1 MLSTQVKIQID
12 TDYAITI
19 TAPNL
24 EGGDYTLEFFSE
36 FGQEMS
42 IEISREQLETFIVA
56 FKRISLLSD
65 FQNLS
70 V

>member
-12 TDYAITI
+12 TDNSITI

-24 EGGDYTLEFFSE
+24 EGGDFKLEFFGE
-36 FGQEMS
+36 FGQE
-42 IEISREQLETFIVA
+42 IEIEIGKEQLETFIVA
-56 FKRISLLSD
+56 FKRIALLSD